1 MFQGFSKDLAP
12 MYLLKFVVGAH
23 SSRGGREHGASL
35 PSSASA
41 VPQGRALQ
49 RGSHPANQN
58 HLPGAAQPVQ
68 AQVGGP
74 VTTPRGK
81 GVKPPRPGKK

>member
-1 MFQGFSKDLAP
+1 MSQCFTKGSAP
-12 MYLLKFVVGAH
+12 TYLLKFVTGAH
-23 SSRGGREHGASL
+23 SARGGRDHGAPL
-35 PSSASA
+35 PSSAGA
-41 VPQGRALQ
+41 VPQGRSLQ